1 GWRRGGRGG
10 APARGVGGL
19 GGQGVGGGAAR
30 RFGRQRPRVPYRQVD
45 RERTDGNRESERERG
60 AARASGGSGGRLSL
74 AQVGGEARLDLL
86 ARFVALIG
94 REGARLHVGVELAQL
109 IAVDRGVD
117 RVARFGGARRAAR
130 R

>member
-1 GWRRGGRGG
+1 ARRGGGG
-10 APARGVGGL
+10 RSAGGRS
-19 GGQGVGGGAAR
+19 VRGGGAAAAGGV
-30 RFGRQRPRVPYRQVD
+30 GRQRPRVPCRQVD